1 MVPNPNRSVGEE
13 MPETLGDRIKRIRM
27 ERGLGLRETAG
38 KIGISATFLSR
49 VETNA
54 EKAAPSEEVLKKLAK
69 VLDDDVDIL
78 MHLAERVPA
87 DVATMIKNDPGM
99 PAFLRTARSQK
110 LSGEQLLKILEES
123 KKKGRS

>member
-1 MVPNPNRSVGEE
+1 ML
-13 MPETLGDRIKRIRM
+13 ETLGDRIKRVRK

-54 EKAAPSEEVLKKLAK
+54 EKAAPSEEVLRKLAK
-69 VLDDDVDIL
+69 LLDDDFDAL
-78 MHLAERVPA
+78 MHLAERVPT
-87 DVATMIKNDPGM
+87 DVATMIKKDPGM
-99 PAFLRTARSQK
+99 PAFLRTARDQK
-110 LSGEQLLKILEES
+110 VSGDQLLKMLEDS